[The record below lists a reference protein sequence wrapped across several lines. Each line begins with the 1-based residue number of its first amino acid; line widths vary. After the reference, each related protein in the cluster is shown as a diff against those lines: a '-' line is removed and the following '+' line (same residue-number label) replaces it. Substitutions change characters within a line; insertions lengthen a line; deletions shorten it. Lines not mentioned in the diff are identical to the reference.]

1 LTLSFPLPRGGVPA
15 AASATPPPGA
25 YPPALNFGDV
35 YVGSLVEGSFWI
47 VGTEMSSIKSAPT
60 WMRIIRLDADK
71 SHAGGKGT
79 VVLGIDTS
87 SPGSLSGVIVV
98 ETDSGDISIPVS
110 ATVKESPDPR
120 VSILV
125 YETPFQGGATSNATH
140 LEPVAEFMASAGANV
155 SYLDPADWHRVSG
168 SLDQFDVVILAD
180 SAFWSMSPE
189 RLVNYVR
196 SGGYLVV
203 FASSSWVGQV
213 DLANQVVEALGLRF
227 RDERIGS
234 RVVADELADHWL
246 TDGVST
252 LEMFHPSPVEATSA
266 EATVIAS
273 YPGSSPTEGMIAF
286 SEAGDGGVLAI
297 GASLWWAS
305 FLGSPDRERILLN
318 LFDYAAEAGGAPAV
332 AEDLS
337 AELTPERVELSAG
350 ESAEMTLTLTS
361 VGGFESDVLIGWT
374 VSPST
379 AHLYLG
385 VPSEPVYL
393 PAGGSL
399 SESVQLQTSQ
409 GIEPGEYTVTLTCVA
424 GSKRKEASA
433 TVVVSAGGE
442 TPTPTPTST
451 PAPTTTQPPTQAPTT
466 EPPQSPAA
474 TPTGPQGGGWL
485 STPLAAALGAVAGA
499 AVVALAVWAASRSRA
514 RGSPPLQGDEK
525 ARVTY

>member
-1 LTLSFPLPRGGVPA
+1 MSLPLPLGGVPA
-15 AASATPPPGA
+15 AASSTPPPGA

-60 WMRIIRLDADK
+60 WVRIIHLDADDP
-71 SHAGGKGT
+71 HAGGKGT

-87 SPGSLSGVIVV
+87 APASLSGVIVV
-98 ETDSGDISIPVS
+98 ETDSGDVSIPVS
-110 ATVKESPDPR
+110 ATVKESPEPR
-120 VSILV
+120 VSVLV
-125 YETPFQGGATSNATH
+125 YETPFHGGSTSNATH
-140 LEPVAEFMASAGANV
+140 LEPVTEFMASAGANV
-155 SYLDPADWHRVSG
+155 SYLDTLDWHRVSG
-168 SLDQFDVVILAD
+168 SLDQFDVVILVD
-180 SAFWSMSPE
+180 RGFSAISPE

-203 FASSSWVGQV
+203 FASSSWMGQV
-213 DLANQVVEALGLRF
+213 DLANQVVEDLGLRF
-227 RDERIGS
+227 RDEELGFH
-234 RVVADELADHWL
+234 VAADELADHWL

-252 LEMFHPSPVEATSA
+252 IELFRPVPVEVVST

-297 GASLWWAS
+297 GASLWWS
-305 FLGSPDRERILLN
+305 FYLGSADRERILLN
-318 LFDYAAEAGGAPAV
+318 LFDHAAEAGGAPAV

-337 AELTPERVELSAG
+337 AELTPDRVELSAG
-350 ESAEMTLTLTS
+350 ESAELTLTLTS

-379 AHLYLG
+379 AHLSLG
-385 VPSEPVYL
+385 APSEPVHL
-393 PAGGSL
+393 PADGSL

-424 GSKRKEASA
+424 GSKRKEVSA
-433 TVVVSAGGE
+433 TVIVSAGGE

-466 EPPQSPAA
+466 EPPQSPAT

-499 AVVALAVWAASRSRA
+499 AVVALAVWAASRSRS
-514 RGSPPLQGDEK
+514 RGSPPPQGDEK
-525 ARVTY
+525 ARLTY